1 MDTIF
6 NRTSFPD
13 LYGLRIHHINQ
24 DYGDG
29 TIMRAYPV
37 CKDGSD
43 DISIDI
49 RFDNGRPTTS
59 FSLLKC
65 IKKGLLVMDSADYTT
80 EKLENM
86 LRSIRSSEETNAT
99 PQSCS
104 FPIDNQIQS
113 DMNDFFFEFD
123 FEYNEKERKRAE
135 KREARKAGP
144 PVETE
149 DQIAEK
155 RRIYNYLVNDR
166 KVRYLVHFTPIT
178 NIKSILEN
186 GILPRTN
193 LREKGIPADIPDP
206 LRWDSCLDYSSL
218 SVSFPNYRVLYAK
231 CMQTDFHFSILLLDP
246 KLILNKPL
254 EDISYLTDNAAAS
267 KNGIIE
273 EKTGFQSAKAL
284 FCDQIIINGKEVSRA
299 QLGIPVNYTTNPQ
312 AEVFVWG
319 RIDPTYITEVVVKDY
334 SSREQLTE
342 MLGLLPNEKV
352 KPISIIP
359 SYYLPRKDYQYWKPP
374 TFANEDK
381 T

>member
-1 MDTIF
+1 MDTVF

-13 LYGLRIHHINQ
+13 LYGLRIHHINN
-24 DYGDG
+24 DYGGG

-144 PVETE
+144 
-149 DQIAEK
+149 
-155 RRIYNYLVNDR
+155 RRIFQCNR
-166 KVRYLVHFTPIT
+166 RA
-178 NIKSILEN
+178 
-186 GILPRTN
+186 
-193 LREKGIPADIPDP
+193 LRRPFP
-206 LRWDSCLDYSSL
+206 LRSGGSPTPCPRPSGWEARALRFL
-218 SVSFPNYRVLYAK
+218 P
-231 CMQTDFHFSILLLDP
+231 
-246 KLILNKPL
+246 
-254 EDISYLTDNAAAS
+254 
-267 KNGIIE
+267 
-273 EKTGFQSAKAL
+273 SACRRAL
-284 FCDQIIINGKEVSRA
+284 RYGS
-299 QLGIPVNYTTNPQ
+299 
-312 AEVFVWG
+312 
-319 RIDPTYITEVVVKDY
+319 
-334 SSREQLTE
+334 
-342 MLGLLPNEKV
+342 
-352 KPISIIP
+352 
-359 SYYLPRKDYQYWKPP
+359 
-374 TFANEDK
+374 
-381 T
+381 